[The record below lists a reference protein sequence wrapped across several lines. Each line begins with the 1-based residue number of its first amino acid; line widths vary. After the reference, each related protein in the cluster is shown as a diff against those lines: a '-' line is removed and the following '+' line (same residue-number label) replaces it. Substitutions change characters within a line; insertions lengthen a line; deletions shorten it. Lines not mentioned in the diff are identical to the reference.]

1 MIQYT
6 RLSEC
11 RYKWPILL
19 QSKTSVVFS
28 MLNAKDHRHRPPL
41 ARIAPQQHPVRASG
55 PPITN
60 ALLGRLKTLQTQ
72 VAWKTFSGSKDE
84 KKPAVS
90 KYGKRKRQTYSQNI
104 SFQCDE
110 KTQVFQKIIH
120 HHPVYWGSQAAGCIP
135 PKLPS
140 DQKNLRGFAVFV
152 QDRSWDMLDSPHSK
166 YMGGHSCGKWSM
178 SNWGRYSSH
187 TAGAKQS
194 MVVCGSVSCHSD
206 FIHPT
211 GKVREKL
218 DFDCG
223 LKTAKV
229 FFGKSGLV
237 FDLWNP
243 YAIRIRFSSFG
254 CAPPVWNYKTG

>member
-84 KKPAVS
+84 KKNLLYQ

-110 KTQVFQKIIH
+110 KNSSLSENHSSSSSLLGFSGSWLHSPQTSLRSKKSPWIRRVCSGPVLRHAGLTTLQIHGRTLLWQVINVQLGTVFIPYSWCQAIDGGLRVGILPFRF
-120 HHPVYWGSQAAGCIP
+120 HP
-135 PKLPS
+135 
-140 DQKNLRGFAVFV
+140 
-152 QDRSWDMLDSPHSK
+152 
-166 YMGGHSCGKWSM
+166 
-178 SNWGRYSSH
+178 SNWEGE
-187 TAGAKQS
+187 G
-194 MVVCGSVSCHSD
+194 
-206 FIHPT
+206 
-211 GKVREKL
+211 
-218 DFDCG
+218 
-223 LKTAKV
+223 
-229 FFGKSGLV
+229 
-237 FDLWNP
+237 
-243 YAIRIRFSSFG
+243 
-254 CAPPVWNYKTG
+254 KTGFRLWVKNCQGFFRKVWVGFWFMKSLCY